1 MEKNPSEPKTK
12 KKVGPVLSFII
23 FIAAIAVCAVIANIL
38 TGGQFLQLSN
48 VKAIF
53 SNCIYPCFVSW
64 ALCFM
69 FACGYTD
76 LSLGGVVVL
85 GSFAACACG
94 NAWGYPGLIIGALV
108 VGTLFVFI
116 NFFIFAFT
124 KIPSWIASIS
134 LAMIYEA
141 IAVFLR
147 AFSGTRS
154 IFAAELNRSL
164 RGMALWPANLI
175 ILVVAFVIIYIF
187 YNKTELGLNTH
198 AIGGNATVSKVL
210 GINITKTLLLVG
222 LLCGVLIGVA
232 SAIQESYNVL
242 TTAMSGLVSLQMIYK
257 PLAIALLAQ
266 VLQKKIN
273 IIIAVP
279 FCALIIYGIF
289 NLMTFFGVPSGTLQ
303 DLVLGLFLIA
313 FGAIGQK
320 GIKEVVK

>member
-1 MEKNPSEPKTK
+1 MS
-12 KKVGPVLSFII
+12 PVLFFIC
-23 FIAAIAVCAVIANIL
+23 FIAAIAVCALLANLL
-38 TGGQFLQLSN
+38 TDGVFLEINN

-53 SNCIYPCFVSW
+53 SNCIYPCFVAW

-94 NAWGYPGLIIGALV
+94 NAWGYPGLIVGALV
-108 VGTLFVFI
+108 VGTLFVFV
-116 NFFIFAFT
+116 NFFIFAYT
-124 KIPSWIASIS
+124 NIPSWIASIS

-147 AFSGTRS
+147 ANKGTRPL
-154 IFAAELNRSL
+154 FAAELNRSL
-164 RGMALWPANLI
+164 RGMAVWPTNMIL
-175 ILVVAFVIIYIF
+175 LVVALIVVYIF
-187 YNKTELGLNTH
+187 YSRTELGFNTR
-198 AIGGNATVSKVL
+198 AIGGNATISKVL
-210 GINITKTLLLVG
+210 GININRTLLLIG

-266 VLQKKIN
+266 VLQKRIN
-273 IIIAVP
+273 IVIAVP

-303 DLVLGLFLIA
+303 DLMLGAFLIA
-313 FGAIGQK
+313 FGAFGQR

>member
-1 MEKNPSEPKTK
+1 MENKSSELTEK
-12 KKVGPVLSFII
+12 KKISPVISFII
-23 FIAAIAVCAVIANIL
+23 FIAAIALAAVIANIL
-38 TGGQFLQLSN
+38 TGGTFLDGNN
-48 VKAIF
+48 VKAIIG
-53 SNCIYPCFVSW
+53 NCIYPCFVSW

-108 VGTLFVFI
+108 VGTIFVFF

-147 AFSGTRS
+147 ANQGTRS

-164 RGMALWPANLI
+164 RAMALFPWNII
-175 ILVVAFVIIYIF
+175 ILVVAFVVVYIF
-187 YNKTELGLNTH
+187 YNRTELGLSTA

-210 GINITKTLLLVG
+210 GINVTRTLLLVG
-222 LLCGVLIGVA
+222 LLCGVLVGIG

-266 VLQKKIN
+266 VLSKRIN
-273 IIIAVP
+273 IILAVP

-303 DLVLGLFLIA
+303 DLVLGVFLIL
-313 FGAIGQK
+313 FGAIGQR

>member
-1 MEKNPSEPKTK
+1 MSNKISAQSEKTQMYPA
-12 KKVGPVLSFII
+12 LF
-23 FIAAIAVCAVIANIL
+23 FLLFLAAIAVCACIANLL
-38 TGGQFLQLSN
+38 TGGMFLEVSN
-48 VKAIF
+48 AKAIF
-53 SNCIYPCFVSW
+53 CNCIYPCFVAW

-94 NAWGYPGLIIGALV
+94 NAWGYPGLLIGSLV
-108 VGTLFVFI
+108 VGTLLVFF

-147 AFSGTRS
+147 ANTGTRTY
-154 IFAAELNRSL
+154 FAAELNRSL
-164 RGMALWPANLI
+164 RGLALWPTNLI
-175 ILVVAFVIIYIF
+175 VLIIALLIIYVL
-187 YNKTELGLNTH
+187 YNRTGLGMNAR
-198 AIGGNATVSKVL
+198 AIGGNADVSKVL
-210 GINITKTLLLVG
+210 GININRTLLCIG
-222 LLCGVLIGVA
+222 LLCGILVGFA

-266 VLQKKIN
+266 VLQKRIN
-273 IIIAVP
+273 IILAVP

-303 DLVLGLFLIA
+303 DLVLGAFLIL

-320 GIKEVVK
+320 GTKEVVK